1 MSELLKQNE
10 RTALEYLTAA
20 SDLPSVLRKEIKHA
34 LDVYDVSVKLL
45 HESYQTLAD
54 VTTKRNAAQNTAHK
68 IVAKCLHENQKLNA
82 EKLIAEIVELN
93 ARVAA
98 AQLHV
103 QTFTQANQTLK
114 SQATGFYTTA
124 LDELLRWVAVQR
136 AKDLLGYG
144 DVLPAAVLHVYNSL
158 QFRWYPS
165 WSDGLDIA
173 PQELNR
179 LPLVWLSNWADKH
192 RASLAWVFSE
202 IAAGNYKWVQV
213 PKRKDPVLCL
223 QLTNAIVTLPPV
235 PRATAMQPVV
245 VF

>member
-1 MSELLKQNE
+1 MSQLLKQNE

-20 SDLPSVLRKEIKHA
+20 TDLPLVLRKEIKHA

-45 HESYQTLAD
+45 HESHQNLATL
-54 VTTKRNAAQNTAHK
+54 TTKRNTAEITAHK
-68 IVAKCLHENQKLNA
+68 IVAKCLDENQKPNT
-82 EKLIAEIVELN
+82 EKLVAEIVELN
-93 ARVAA
+93 ARVTA

-103 QTFTQANQTLK
+103 LTFTQANQTLK
-114 SQATGFYTTA
+114 SHATGFYTTA

-158 QFRWYPS
+158 QFRWYPT
-165 WSDGLDIA
+165 WADGLDIA

-179 LPLVWLSNWADKH
+179 LPLVWLSNWSEKH
-192 RASLAWVFSE
+192 RASLAWVFNE
-202 IAAGNYKWVQV
+202 LATGNYKWVQV

-235 PRATAMQPVV
+235 PRATATQTTVI
-245 VF
+245 F

>member
-10 RTALEYLTAA
+10 RTALEYLSTA
-20 SDLPSVLRKEIKHA
+20 SDLPSVLRKEIKHS

-45 HESYQTLAD
+45 HESHQTLAD
-54 VTTKRNAAQNTAHK
+54 VTTKRNTAQITAHK
-68 IVAKCLHENQKLNA
+68 VVAKCLHENQKPTT
-82 EKLIAEIVELN
+82 EKLVAEIVELN

-103 QTFTQANQTLK
+103 LTFTQANQTLK
-114 SQATGFYTTA
+114 SHATGFYKTA

-158 QFRWYPS
+158 QFRWYPT
-165 WSDGLDIA
+165 WADDLDIA

-179 LPLVWLSNWADKH
+179 LPLVWFAHWSDKH
-192 RASLAWVFSE
+192 RASLAWVFNE
-202 IAAGNYKWVQV
+202 IATGNYKWVQV

-223 QLTNAIVTLPPV
+223 QLTNEIVTLPPV
-235 PRATAMQPVV
+235 PRATAVQPVL

>member
-1 MSELLKQNE
+1 MSQLLKQNE
-10 RTALEYLTAA
+10 RTALEYLSTAK
-20 SDLPSVLRKEIKHA
+20 DLSPVLRQEIENA
-34 LDVYDVSVKLL
+34 LNVYDVSVKLL
-45 HESYQTLAD
+45 QESHQTLSD
-54 VTTKRNAAQNTAHK
+54 VITKRNVAQNTAYK
-68 IVAKCLHENQKLNA
+68 TVAKCLVENKKPNG
-82 EKLIAEIVELN
+82 EKLVAEIVELN

-98 AQLHV
+98 GQLHV
-103 QTFTQANQTLK
+103 QLFTQTNHTLK
-114 SQATGFYTTA
+114 SHATGFYTTA
-124 LDELLRWVAVQR
+124 LDELLRWVAAQR

-158 QFRWYPS
+158 QFRWYPT
-165 WSDGLDIA
+165 WADGLDIA

-179 LPLVWLSNWADKH
+179 LPLVWLAHWSEKH

-223 QLTNAIVTLPPV
+223 QLTNAIVALPPV
-235 PRATAMQPVV
+235 PRATATQPAV